1 MNTEELRQ
9 ITRKPKY
16 PNMEIV
22 PIYICDSQKNDAV
35 NKAVYNLLQTFAD
48 NNLSLHEIK
57 GVINRIT
64 DEVMDRVVMSSEN
77 LKDTIH

>member
-1 MNTEELRQ
+1 MNTVNLKD
-9 ITRKPKY
+9 ITCKSKY
-16 PNMEIV
+16 PDMEII

-64 DEVMDRVVMSSEN
+64 DEVMDRTVMSNEN
-77 LKDTIH
+77 LKDIID